1 MWKILFAL
9 FSVSSALIDYS
20 TPIRGVSLGSW
31 LTVEFFLTPSLFNG
45 TSALSE
51 YTLTRSLGKE
61 RSREVLEP
69 HWKNFIQKSD
79 FERMASWGINFI
91 RLPVGYY
98 AFLLRDDDP
107 YIDGQ
112 LPYIDLAMEWAREYG
127 IQVVLDIH
135 VAPGWENFENLGDSS
150 GIWAETPAYIDD
162 TVEVVRRIVG
172 NATTKWQ
179 GVLTG
184 IELLNEPLSPL
195 DAPFGIIFRETNFTD
210 KFFDSLH
217 SYYERAMDVMP
228 QNISAVMND
237 FGNGAPDPNDWF
249 LDNKRISVDYHW
261 YDISTTNL
269 TGANPPSENVPEV
282 CKYAPIWFSH
292 DPRHHFVGE
301 FSGTRSECERILAQY
316 SEGLS
321 GCEGVLDIN
330 SDYWSQEY
338 RDDTRRFIE
347 AQLDAFEYSGQGWVF
362 WTYKT
367 EDRISIDLGLMI
379 EYGMFPQP
387 FDDRRYPNQCNYTN
401 SSTSSQISH
410 PTSSLSSS
418 VVSSKSIPPPTSTKS
433 SSSYRSNVSTRSQ
446 KNTGSSSITSKM
458 SVTLPSLAS
467 SSTKSSHVTTKSSQ
481 TSTSKVS
488 VMASRSSKLPS
499 GSTILSSHSTNLP
512 SSSLI
517 STVPEINPTGLSTQP
532 ILKSS
537 GMASI
542 RSWRNISESSVETG
556 SSSLV
561 EASSTPLGSH
571 ISTTSS
577 KETTPKS
584 TASQIASS
592 SSTSYLDNSQAGFS
606 PSQPQSSTSAAQLSG
621 EPTAKWPVTESIPS
635 SSTEIMSPFTTIV
648 SSFTTVCPSS
658 TKFSTNGVTY
668 TATGG
673 ETITVTDCP
682 CTLSRTTTNS
692 ATTTLERE
700 GTKPT
705 GTDIPTPSLST
716 ETAQPSMTGKEHSS
730 GLKGGSAFTESPTES
745 IIHTEIPTPS
755 LPTKMAQPSMARQE
769 LSSEM
774 KGGPTSGGSAFT
786 GSPTES
792 FANLP
797 ELSNAG
803 THVGPTLQFLIA
815 FVVPILFF

>member
-1 MWKILFAL
+1 MWKILLAL

-51 YTLTRSLGKE
+51 YTLTKSLGKQ

-79 FERMASWGINFI
+79 FEKMALWGINFI

-135 VAPGWENFENLGDSS
+135 VAPGWENFENIGDSS

-184 IELLNEPLSPL
+184 IELLNEPISPL
-195 DAPFGIIFRETNFTD
+195 DEPFGIVFQQTNFTD

-269 TGANPPSENVPEV
+269 TGAMPPSENVPEV
-282 CKYAPIWFSH
+282 CKYAPIWYSH

-301 FSGTRSECERILAQY
+301 FSGTRSECERILAQF
-316 SEGLS
+316 SESIS

-347 AQLDAFEYSGQGWVF
+347 AQLDAFDHSGQGWVF

-367 EDRISIDLGLMI
+367 EDLISIDLGLMI

-387 FDDRRYPNQCNYTN
+387 FDDRKYPNQCNYTK
-401 SSTSSQISH
+401 SSTSSPISH
-410 PTSSLSSS
+410 PTSSFSSS
-418 VVSSKSIPPPTSTKS
+418 AVSSSNIPPPTSTRS
-433 SSSYRSNVSTRSQ
+433 SSSYRSNESRSSKKNMST
-446 KNTGSSSITSKM
+446 SSLRSKM
-458 SVTLPSLAS
+458 SVTSPSLAS
-467 SSTKSSHVTTKSSQ
+467 SSTKLSDVTIKSSQ
-481 TSTSKVS
+481 SSTSKVS
-488 VMASRSSKLPS
+488 VMASRSSNLPR
-499 GSTILSSHSTNLP
+499 GSSILSSHSTNLP
-512 SSSLI
+512 PSSLI
-517 STVPEINPTGLSTQP
+517 STVPKINPTGLSTQP
-532 ILKSS
+532 SLKSS

-571 ISTTSS
+571 ISIIKYMPSS
-577 KETTPKS
+577 SMETIPRS
-584 TASQIASS
+584 TASQTAFS
-592 SSTSYLDNSQAGFS
+592 SSTSYLDYSHAG
-606 PSQPQSSTSAAQLSG
+606 QPQSSMSAAQLSG
-621 EPTAKWPVTESIPS
+621 KPTAKRPVTESIPS
-635 SSTEIMSPFTTIV
+635 SSTESSFVFDYSRQSSTEIMPPFTTIV

-682 CTLSRTTTNS
+682 CTLSRTTTN
-692 ATTTLERE
+692 AAIFTVERE
-700 GTKPT
+700 GAMAT

-716 ETAQPSMTGKEHSS
+716 KTAQPSMTD
-730 GLKGGSAFTESPTES
+730 
-745 IIHTEIPTPS
+745 
-755 LPTKMAQPSMARQE
+755 QE
-769 LSSEM
+769 LSSGM
-774 KGGPTSGGSAFT
+774 NGGQASGSAFA

-792 FANLP
+792 PANLP

-803 THVGPTLQFLIA
+803 THIGPTLQFLIA